1 MKKRIALVA
10 ALLLVIGLLV
20 SCGNPKS
27 LAGTE
32 WNNYLGADAI
42 KTGWRFSF
50 DTNTVKLSAIS
61 RGNNNT
67 LIEPITYTYTYADP
81 TVQFLVSG
89 DIVGTG
95 KIDGNKMEV
104 TFAIPTVGGTF
115 KKK

>member
-1 MKKRIALVA
+1 MKKKIALVA
-10 ALLLVIGLLV
+10 VLFVVALLV

-27 LAGTE
+27 LSGTE

-50 DTNTVKLSAIS
+50 DTNTVKLSAILL
-61 RGNNNT
+61 GNNNS
-67 LIEPITYTYTYADP
+67 LVEPTTYTYTYADP

-89 DIVGTG
+89 TLVGTG

-104 TFAIPTVGGTF
+104 TFDIPTVGGTF